1 MWQELTGADREDLL
15 NKVEVFHSQIPDQ
28 RQKEIASSLMTADG
42 EITIVIATSALS
54 MGFDAIG
61 EPSYYI
67 LFSKNIL
74 KYIFSSHSFNILSVK
89 PKSQASSLRHYTH
102 DTSMRPNCK
111 VR

>member
-54 MGFDAIG
+54 MGFDDIG
-61 EPSYYI
+61 EPSYYY
-67 LFSKNIL
+67 SAKNIL
-74 KYIFSSHSFNILSVK
+74 KYIFLSHSFNILSVK